1 MAKKKRSSGEPAPLK
16 EQEAAEVPVQDEDVD
31 EFAPGPID
39 IDPLQFLIAPTA
51 ASTFTSEY
59 WERKPL
65 HIPANEER
73 KKFFDGLFNFD
84 ELCKMSDALEAGAML
99 LMDQDPGPKG
109 DALSFE
115 DDVDDAMVR
124 AIGPLMFGRD
134 VVAVRYIDGERE
146 TLSAEFADSDTLR
159 SLYKSS
165 SATLQLHQPQ
175 RFVNKLW
182 RLVAALE
189 AQAGCLVGCNAYL
202 TPASG
207 QGLAPHHDDVELFVC
222 QTQGAKKWRLYKP
235 LNGFELPSKCS
246 GDLPQEDLGDPIL
259 EVTMQPGDV
268 LYVPRGT
275 VHQAVAQEEG
285 SCHLTISTYQRWT
298 WGDLAGKLIETARD
312 SVGSL
317 PNALPLELRKG
328 LPLGFIFKH
337 GLQAELQAADAAI
350 AARPDAVS
358 LAAGLRAL
366 ADQLEKGPAELLE
379 PTADNLSLDFLVHRM
394 PPHPCQ
400 LPDTG
405 EEPGLEDSL
414 VCRGKNLFRIIPY
427 ELSDAEDSDED
438 EDEEGDAKEAK
449 EKAVVKLVTCL
460 GNSRFTHMISSHD
473 HDDESDDEEH
483 DHEHDHDQL
492 GNCCESDDEMEDE
505 EDEEEGEAE
514 EGGKIEGAKAK
525 KGAKKAGKEEGAA
538 VVAKEE
544 EMGVKEAEKGAEA
557 ADDDKENTGEMAEIM
572 EVDVDDED
580 SGDGNASDD
589 SDEEGDDDD
598 EEEEHLQGPVFSAV
612 FAPVLAEILA
622 STVEKPV
629 PVKQLKVPGGEP
641 QEQLRL
647 ARVLHEYG
655 FVITVPTVEAKPS
668 PEPKKGAAAAKKATT
683 EEEAGEKKV
692 GEEEKGKKR
701 KKGTKAEEK
710 GEEEKP
716 KGKEEK
722 GISPPAKKTKKSVK

>member
-1 MAKKKRSSGEPAPLK
+1 MAKKKRSSGEAASIT
-16 EQEAAEVPVQDEDVD
+16 EQEAAENLEQDVDVD

-39 IDPLQFLIAPTA
+39 IDPLQFLTAPTA

-124 AIGPLMFGRD
+124 AIGPMIFGRD

-159 SLYKSS
+159 SLYESA

-175 RFVNKLW
+175 RFINKLW

-202 TPASG
+202 TPAGG

-222 QTQGAKKWRLYKP
+222 QTQGTKKWRLYKP
-235 LNGFELPSKCS
+235 VNGFELPSKCS
-246 GDLPQEDLGDPIL
+246 GDLPQEELGEPIL
-259 EVTMQPGDV
+259 EVNMQPGDV

-312 SVGSL
+312 TVGS
-317 PNALPLELRKG
+317 PTNALPLELRKG
-328 LPLGFIFKH
+328 LPLGFLFNH
-337 GLQAELQAADAAI
+337 GLQAELQAEDAAA
-350 AARPDAVS
+350 AARPDASS

-379 PTADNLSLDFLVHRM
+379 PAVDNLSLDFLVHRI

-400 LPDTG
+400 LPDQG

-414 VCRGKNLFRIIPY
+414 VCRGKNLFRIVPY
-427 ELSDAEDSDED
+427 ELSDEEESDEE
-438 EDEEGDAKEAK
+438 EDEAKEALGK
-449 EKAVVKLVTCL
+449 KAVVKLVTCL

-473 HDDESDDEEH
+473 HGDDDSDDEEH
-483 DHEHDHDQL
+483 EHDHDHNDL
-492 GNCCESDDEMEDE
+492 GNCCKSDDEEMEDD
-505 EDEEEGEAE
+505 EDEEEE
-514 EGGKIEGAKAK
+514 EE
-525 KGAKKAGKEEGAA
+525 AGKTQKSAKNAGKDSEEKTT
-538 VVAKEE
+538 VTVKEE
-544 EMGVKEAEKGAEA
+544 EKSVKKGKKA
-557 ADDDKENTGEMAEIM
+557 ADEDNEDNTGEEPEIV
-572 EVDVDDED
+572 EVDVDEED

-589 SDEEGDDDD
+589 SDEEDDDGDDD
-598 EEEEHLQGPVFSAV
+598 EEEEQLQGPVFSAV
-612 FAPVLAEILA
+612 FAPVLAEIMS
-622 STVEKPV
+622 STKEKPL

-641 QEQLRL
+641 EEQLRL

-655 FVITVPTVEAKPS
+655 FVITVPAVAMEAEPS
-668 PEPKKGAAAAKKATT
+668 PEPKAGKAAKKAAEDKAS
-683 EEEAGEKKV
+683 EEKFK
-692 GEEEKGKKR
+692 EEEKGKKR
-701 KKGTKAEEK
+701 KKGGKAEEV
-710 GEEEKP
+710 EEKP
-716 KGKEEK
+716 KVEAEK
-722 GISPPAKKTKKSVK
+722 GVSPPVKKAKKAAM